1 MKKYLLVSFSLV
13 LISMNV
19 VAQLVAAKPV
29 KKVATLSMPT
39 ESGNN
44 GATVVWHPVL
54 KKYYASYAGNAEY
67 PMAVFDATYR
77 LVSPEDIATM
87 FDVRGMWYN
96 TITKRLEANGFD
108 ENGWISY
115 KLDTKGIP
123 EDIVQLQ
130 DGMVQPDKQS
140 LGVFDAMK
148 KKICFLSDNRILYY
162 SLNGEAL
169 DEMVELKLK
178 IAGDETMDDELEE
191 DIELSDVYNLT
202 ALCYTG
208 IPNAEFA
215 ILNYSLLQIE
225 MYNRKGVLTKT
236 LQLPDDTVVYNNFN
250 FAYANSTWWLFDKNE
265 KKWIGFK

>member
-1 MKKYLLVSFSLV
+1 MKKYLIVSFSLV

-19 VAQLVAAKPV
+19 MAQLLAAKPV
-29 KKVATLSMPT
+29 KKVASLSMPT
-39 ESGNN
+39 EAGNN

-67 PMAVFDATYR
+67 PLAVFDATYR
-77 LVSPEDIATM
+77 LVSPEDITTM

-96 TITKRLEANGFD
+96 TITKRLEANGYD

-115 KLDTKGIP
+115 KLDAKGIP
-123 EDIVQLQ
+123 EDIVLLQ

-140 LGVFDAMK
+140 LGVFDVLK
-148 KKICFLSDNRILYY
+148 KKICFLSGNRILYY

-169 DEMVELKLK
+169 DEMVELKMKTAESMEGELVE
-178 IAGDETMDDELEE
+178 DEEMADM
-191 DIELSDVYNLT
+191 YNSS

-208 IPNAEFA
+208 IVNAEFA
-215 ILNYSLLQIE
+215 VLNYSLLQIE
-225 MYNRKGVLTKT
+225 MYNRKGVLTKV
-236 LQLPDDTVVYNNFN
+236 LQLPDDTVVYDNFN

-265 KKWIGFK
+265 KKWFGFK